1 MQKQYSGNCRLSLFE
16 AHVLYLATSE
26 AEVSSALSRA
36 SDRHALRLYCAV
48 TEENKINMC
57 LCADKEVSIT

>member
-1 MQKQYSGNCRLSLFE
+1 MPLFE
-16 AHVLYLATSE
+16 AHALYLATSE

-48 TEENKINMC
+48 TKENKINMC
-57 LCADKEVSIT
+57 FCADKKVSIT

>member
-1 MQKQYSGNCRLSLFE
+1 MPLFE
-16 AHVLYLATSE
+16 ACVLYFPTRE

-57 LCADKEVSIT
+57 LCADKKVSIT

>member
-1 MQKQYSGNCRLSLFE
+1 MPLFE
-16 AHVLYLATSE
+16 AHALYLATSE

-57 LCADKEVSIT
+57 FCADKKVSIT